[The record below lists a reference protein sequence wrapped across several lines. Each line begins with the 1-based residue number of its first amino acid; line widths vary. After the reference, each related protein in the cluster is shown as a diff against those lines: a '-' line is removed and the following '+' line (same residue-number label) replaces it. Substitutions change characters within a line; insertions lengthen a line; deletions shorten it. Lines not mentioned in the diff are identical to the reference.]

1 MRIERDYTGV
11 DRVRT
16 YDGRSLG
23 SPNEISAQRPSYL
36 LSVTPMRLSDLEIAV
51 KNRVLAGR
59 AR

>member
-1 MRIERDYTGV
+1 MRIEKDPYGV

-23 SPNEISAQRPSYL
+23 SPTDVGAQRANSL
-36 LSVTPMRLSDLEIAV
+36 VSVTPMRLADLEGAV
-51 KNRVLAGR
+51 RSRVLAGR